1 MQYFVYIRRRGKVR
15 IVWDAILPGF
25 IPDRVMD
32 LITADSARD
41 VLGICD
47 GCESACNCHVM
58 RLEPS
63 LSNRHG
69 CGDVY
74 SHLCPIL
81 FHDVFKPSAWQVAE
95 LS

>member
-1 MQYFVYIRRRGKVR
+1 MQYFVYIRRRGRLLTVR
-15 IVWDAILPGF
+15 DSVLPGI
-25 IPDRVMD
+25 IPEHVME
-32 LITADSARD
+32 LMTADSARD

-47 GCESACNCHVM
+47 GCESSCNCHVM
-58 RLEPS
+58 RLEPAR
-63 LSNRHG
+63 SNRHG

-81 FHDVFKPSAWQVAE
+81 FHDVFKPLSWSVAE